1 MGILAPWFLAAAVA
15 VGLPVYLH
23 LLRRHTTTPRPF
35 SSLMFFER
43 RTQSSIK
50 HRRLRYLLLL
60 SLRLALLLL
69 LILAFADPYITRP
82 AASISGN
89 KLLLLVIDNSFSMRA
104 GSRIA
109 DARRQAM
116 AVLSSRTPTE
126 RAQVMA
132 LGSQLQALTSPTEDP
147 GPLRAAVASVQAG
160 DSRGSLSELAR
171 ALRSM
176 AETVHTPIELHF
188 FSDMQ
193 KSSMPATFAEMTL
206 PANISLVLH
215 PLADTPVPNWLV
227 ESVNAPGQ
235 VWDLKKAHVEAV
247 IAGYHTPAAKRIAS
261 LVINGNT
268 VATQA
273 VEVPAGGR
281 ATVQFP
287 SLNVP
292 YGLSRCAVTID
303 SADALTADDTSLFAV
318 ERSDPEK
325 ALLVHESSDSQS
337 PVYFGTAL
345 AASAD
350 GVFTLQT
357 ATVEQAA
364 NLDPAKYAFV
374 VLSNTLELPSALEN
388 SLEKYVRGGG
398 SVLVVAGNGARPGS
412 RIPILGNKILAML
425 HYSQGGDGFLMVG
438 RTDPSH
444 PSMENAQQWRGVKF
458 YDTVRVDPGD
468 SRVVARLSD
477 GTPLLLDEKIGEGRA
492 MLLTSG
498 LDNVTNDFPLHAIF
512 VPFVE
517 QTARYLSGT
526 ERRAGSRLVDSY
538 LELRTAKEQAVSVE
552 VVDPAGHQPL
562 SLRQATSQQSF
573 QLTSAG
579 FYQLRLANG
588 RRDLAGV
595 NADPRESDLD
605 VIPSDVLSLWR
616 GKANTPAPQAATIG
630 QGQEQKQ
637 PYPLWWYVMILVLA
651 AAVAESLLASKYLGT
666 QAEEP

>member
-1 MGILAPWFLAAAVA
+1 MGLLAPWFLAAAAA
-15 VGLPVYLH
+15 VGLPIYLH
-23 LLRRHTTTPRPF
+23 LLRRHSTTPRPF

-60 SLRLALLLL
+60 SLRLALLLV
-69 LILAFADPYITRP
+69 LILAFADPYISRP

-89 KLLLLVIDNSFSMRA
+89 KLLLVVIDNSFSMRA

-116 AVLSSRTPTE
+116 AVLSSRTPTQ

-132 LGSQLQALTSPTEDP
+132 LGSQLQALTSATEDP
-147 GPLRAAVASVQAG
+147 GPLRAAVEGVQAG

-176 AETVHTPIELHF
+176 TETVHTPIELHF

-193 KSSMPATFAEMTL
+193 KSGQPASFAEMTL
-206 PANISLVLH
+206 PANVSLVLH
-215 PLADTPVPNWLV
+215 PVADAPVPNWLV

-235 VWDLKKAHVEAV
+235 VWDVKKAHVEAV

-261 LVINGNT
+261 LIINGNT

-273 VEVPAGGR
+273 VNVPASGL
-281 ATVQFP
+281 ATVEFP
-287 SLNVP
+287 TLNVP
-292 YGLSRCAVTID
+292 YGLSRCAVKID
-303 SADALTADDTSLFAV
+303 SADALPADDARLFAV
-318 ERSDPEK
+318 QRSDPER
-325 ALLVHESSDSQS
+325 ALLIHDSSDSQS

-345 AASAD
+345 AASAE

-357 ATVEQAA
+357 VTVQQAA
-364 NLDPAKYAFV
+364 NLDPSKYAFV
-374 VLSNTLELPSALEN
+374 VLSNTLELPPTLEK
-388 SLEKYVRGGG
+388 SLEKYVGGGG
-398 SVLVVAGNGARPGS
+398 SVLVATGSGARPGS
-412 RIPILGNKILAML
+412 RIPILGNKILATL
-425 HYSQGGDGFLMVG
+425 NYSQDGDGFLMVG
-438 RTDPSH
+438 STDPSH
-444 PSMENAQQWRGVKF
+444 PSMESAQQWRGVKF
-458 YDTVRVDPGD
+458 YDTAKIDPGD

-477 GTPLLLDEKIGEGRA
+477 GTPLLLDKKIGEGRA

-498 LDNVTNDFPLHAIF
+498 LDNVSNDFPLHAIF

-517 QTARYLSGT
+517 QTALYLSGT
-526 ERRAGSRLVDSY
+526 ERRIGSRLVDSY
-538 LELRTAKEQAVSVE
+538 LELRTAKEQAIGVE
-552 VVDPAGHQPL
+552 VVDPAGRRPL
-562 SLRQATSQQSF
+562 SLGQATSQQSF

-588 RRDLAGV
+588 RQDLVGV
-595 NADPRESDLD
+595 NADLRESDLD
-605 VIPSDVLSLWR
+605 VIPSDVLSLWSGR
-616 GKANTPAPQAATIG
+616 ASTPAPQPAAIG
-630 QGQEQKQ
+630 QGPEQKQ
-637 PYPLWWYVMILVLA
+637 PYRLWWYVMILVLA

>member
-1 MGILAPWFLAAAVA
+1 MGVLAPWFLAAAVA
-15 VGLPVYLH
+15 AGLPVYLH
-23 LLRRHTTTPRPF
+23 LLRRHSTTPRPF

-69 LILAFADPYITRP
+69 LILAFADPYISRP
-82 AASISGN
+82 AASMTQD
-89 KLLLLVIDNSFSMRA
+89 KLLLLVIDNSFSMHA
-104 GSRIA
+104 GSRMD
-109 DARRQAM
+109 DARRQAL
-116 AVLSSRTPTE
+116 ALLSSRPSTE

-132 LGSQLQALTSPTEDP
+132 LGSQLQALTSATDDP
-147 GPLRAAVASVQAG
+147 GPLRAAVAALQTG

-171 ALRSM
+171 AMRSM
-176 AETVHTPIELHF
+176 SETVRTPIELHF

-193 KSSMPATFAEMTL
+193 KSAMPASFAEMTL
-206 PANISLVLH
+206 PANVSLVLH
-215 PLADTPVPNWLV
+215 PVANAVVPNWVV
-227 ESVNAPGQ
+227 ESVNAPAQ
-235 VWDLKKAHVEAV
+235 VWDLMKAHVEAV
-247 IAGYHTPAAKRIAS
+247 VAGYHTPTAKRTVS

-273 VEVPAGGR
+273 IDVPAGGR
-281 ATVQFP
+281 ATVEFP
-287 SLNVP
+287 TLNVP

-303 SADALTADDTSLFAV
+303 SADALAADDSSLFAV
-318 ERSDPEK
+318 ERSDPAK
-325 ALLVHESSDSQS
+325 ALLVHNSSDSQS
-337 PVYFGTAL
+337 PVYFGAAL

-364 NLDPAKYAFV
+364 NLDPSKYAFI
-374 VLSNTLELPSALEN
+374 VLSNTLELPSAIES

-398 SVLVVAGNGARPGS
+398 SVLVVAGNTAQRGS
-412 RIPILGNKILAML
+412 RIPVLDNKILDVM
-425 HYSQGGDGFLMVG
+425 HYSQAGDGFLMVG
-438 RTDPSH
+438 ATDPSH
-444 PSMENAQQWRGVKF
+444 PSMENAEQWRGVKF

-477 GTPLLLDEKIGEGRA
+477 GTPLLLDEKIGEGRV
-492 MLLTSG
+492 MLLTSN
-498 LDNVTNDFPLHAIF
+498 LDNIANDFPLHAIF

-526 ERRAGSRLVDSY
+526 ERRSGSQLVDSY
-538 LELRTAKEQAVSVE
+538 LELRTAKEQSIGVE
-552 VVDPAGHQPL
+552 VVDPAGHRPL
-562 SLRQATSQQSF
+562 SLREASSQQSF
-573 QLTSAG
+573 QVTSAG

-588 RRDLAGV
+588 RQDLAGV
-595 NADPRESDLD
+595 NADRRESDLD
-605 VIPSDVLSLWR
+605 VIPGETLSLWR
-616 GKANTPAPQAATIG
+616 GNANTPAPLAATAG
-630 QGQEQKQ
+630 QAQEQKQ

-651 AAVAESLLASKYLGT
+651 AAVAESLLASRYLGT

>member
-1 MGILAPWFLAAAVA
+1 MGMLAPWFLAAAVA

-23 LLRRHTTTPRPF
+23 LLRRHSTTPHPF

-69 LILAFADPYITRP
+69 LILAFADPYLSRP
-82 AASISGN
+82 AASITGN

-104 GSRIA
+104 GSRLD
-109 DARRQAM
+109 DARRQAL

-126 RAQVMA
+126 PAQVMA
-132 LGSQLQALTSPTEDP
+132 LGSELQVLTNPTDDP
-147 GPLRAAVASVQAG
+147 SPLRAAVAGVQPG

-171 ALRSM
+171 ELRSM
-176 AETVHTPIELHF
+176 AENVHTPIELHF

-193 KSSMPATFAEMTL
+193 KSSMPPSFAEMTL
-206 PANISLVLH
+206 PANVSLVLH
-215 PLADTPVPNWLV
+215 PVAETAVPNWTV
-227 ESVNAPGQ
+227 ESVDAPGQ
-235 VWDLKKAHVEAV
+235 VWDLKKAHVAAV
-247 IAGYHTPAAKRIAS
+247 IAGYHTPEAKRTVS

-268 VATQA
+268 VATQ
-273 VEVPAGGR
+273 VVDVPAGGR
-281 ATVQFP
+281 ATVKFA
-287 SLNVP
+287 SLDVP
-292 YGLSRCAVTID
+292 YGLTRCAVKID
-303 SADALTADDTSLFAV
+303 SADSLPADDTSLFAV

-325 ALLVHESSDSQS
+325 ALLVHDASDSRS

-350 GVFTLQT
+350 GIFTLQT
-357 ATVEQAA
+357 ASVGEAA

-374 VLSNTLELPSALEN
+374 VLSNTPVLPSAFEN

-398 SVLVVAGNGARPGS
+398 SVLVVAGDALRSGA
-412 RIPILGNKILAML
+412 RIPILGNRILDAM
-425 HYSQGGDGFLMVG
+425 HYSQSGDGFLMVG
-438 RTDPSH
+438 KTDPSH
-444 PSMENAQQWRGVKF
+444 PSLANAEQWRGVKF
-458 YDTVRVDPGD
+458 YDAVRVDPGD
-468 SRVVARLSD
+468 SRVVASLSD

-498 LDNVTNDFPLHAIF
+498 LGNVTNDFPLHAIF

-526 ERRAGSRLVDSY
+526 EQRSGSRLVDSY
-538 LELRTAKEQAVSVE
+538 LELRTAKEQAMSVE
-552 VVDPAGHQPL
+552 VVDPAGRRPL
-562 SLRQATSQQSF
+562 SLREAASQQSF

-588 RRDLAGV
+588 RQDLVGV
-595 NADPRESDLD
+595 NADRRESDLD
-605 VIPSDVLSLWR
+605 VIPNDVLSLWR
-616 GKANTPAPQAATIG
+616 GQASTVAPQAVAVG
-630 QGQEQKQ
+630 QTQERQ
-637 PYPLWWYVMILVLA
+637 PYRFWWYVMILVLA
-651 AAVAESLLASKYLGT
+651 AAVAESLLASRYLGT